1 MMTSSRKEINGE
13 PSALTGGSRGGAEAL
28 CAWQPRAALL
38 NASVGEKER
47 RARRPGGGTGPGQLE
62 RREAGRRR

>member
-13 PSALTGGSRGGAEAL
+13 PSADGGSRGGAAAL

-47 RARRPGGGTGPGQLE
+47 RAPRPGGGTGPGQLE